1 MPQFAAWEFISCK
14 TMDFMK
20 TTVMAEKLPM
30 YISYSNP
37 YSHQQMEHVL
47 KSQTNIS
54 YEHKG

>member
-37 YSHQQMEHVL
+37 YSHQLMEHVL
-47 KSQTNIS
+47 KITDY

>member
-1 MPQFAAWEFISCK
+1 
-14 TMDFMK
+14 MK

-37 YSHQQMEHVL
+37 YSHQLMEHVL
-47 KSQTNIS
+47 KIQTTLS

>member
-14 TMDFMK
+14 TMDLMK

-47 KSQTNIS
+47 KITN
-54 YEHKG
+54 